1 MEQFFR
7 DTISNLP
14 ALGGV
19 NQEQKLDGKMATL
32 VKELV
37 SVCDEFSFGKHMKK
51 KVILDGIRKDKEF
64 YGLNGRVVYRYLLSY
79 VEQMKLKAPQSHV
92 DITEIQR
99 KNKEFYT
106 DWLKKKRKNNPDYDP
121 IVEAKR
127 VFEEMANKKVER
139 NAPGAGTRI
148 KRSL

>member
-1 MEQFFR
+1 MDQFFR

-14 ALGGV
+14 LLGGV
-19 NQEQKLDGKMATL
+19 NQEQKLGGHFAAL

-37 SVCDEFSFGKHMKK
+37 SVCDEFNLSEKVKQ

-64 YGLNGRVVYRYLLSY
+64 YGLNGRVVYRYLIQY
-79 VEQMKLKAPQSHV
+79 VEDMKLKAPQSHV
-92 DITEIQR
+92 DISEIQR

-106 DWLKKKRKNNPDYDP
+106 DWLKKKKKKNPDYDP
-121 IVEAKR
+121 IVEAKK

-148 KRSL
+148 RRSL

>member
-19 NQEQKLDGKMATL
+19 NQEQKLDGKMSAL

-64 YGLNGRVVYRYLLSY
+64 YGLNGRGRECWETSRRCGWGRARYGKQRTQT
-79 VEQMKLKAPQSHV
+79 EDDEPHRHRSH
-92 DITEIQR
+92 DDNGS
-99 KNKEFYT
+99 K
-106 DWLKKKRKNNPDYDP
+106 
-121 IVEAKR
+121 
-127 VFEEMANKKVER
+127 MA
-139 NAPGAGTRI
+139 
-148 KRSL
+148 